1 MGEKLV
7 LLYWQ
12 HRERWRG
19 KVLSLGS
26 AWVSWKLQGFLPAGP
41 GTALALTSGKQSSV
55 ELWEG
60 QASDWALGHLGNCK
74 LPRTDPPK
82 SVANQLLLQAE
93 KPKPDTPHTPCFVVV
108 LFFLAWFWGWVFF
121 PHIAEIHL
129 VLRRLL
135 AEVHTLLRTH
145 FLRSTQ

>member
-55 ELWEG
+55 EQWEG

-74 LPRTDPPK
+74 LPRTDPQRVWPTSCFYRQK
-82 SVANQLLLQAE
+82 SQNLTLPTLLVLLL
-93 KPKPDTPHTPCFVVV
+93 FYFSWLGFGVG
-108 LFFLAWFWGWVFF
+108 FFSL
-121 PHIAEIHL
+121 
-129 VLRRLL
+129 
-135 AEVHTLLRTH
+135 TLLRFIWCPDVCWQRYT
-145 FLRSTQ
+145 LY